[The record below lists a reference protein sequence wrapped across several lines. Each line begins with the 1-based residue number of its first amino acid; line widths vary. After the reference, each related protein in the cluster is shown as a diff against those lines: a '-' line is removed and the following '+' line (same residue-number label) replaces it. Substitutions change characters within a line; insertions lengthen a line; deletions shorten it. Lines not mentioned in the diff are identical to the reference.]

1 MEIATRSKLYSGKNV
16 SGNSFSA
23 SLEMPF
29 FSCEELDLF
38 YNELTERIVKRAERE
53 GVSAFSKLCVC
64 HCDDELFS
72 LYLDV
77 IFCDKRRVIDLY
89 RICDT
94 RKNGFELPF
103 PKKLK
108 RRGYDG
114 FCTSGNRIIAF
125 RNKFDASLGV
135 KRNDYLSVIEQTEF

>member
-1 MEIATRSKLYSGKNV
+1 MEIVTRTKLYSGKNDK
-16 SGNSFSA
+16 GNSFSA
-23 SLEMPF
+23 SLEIPF

-38 YNELTERIVKRAERE
+38 YLEITERIVKRAERE

-77 IFCDKRRVIDLY
+77 IFCDKRRVLNMY

-94 RKNGFELPF
+94 RKNGFELPI

-114 FCTSGNRIIAF
+114 FCTSGSRIIAYK
-125 RNKFDASLGV
+125 NNFDASLGV
-135 KRNDYLSVIEQTEF
+135 KRNDYLSVIEQAEF